1 MIPEVFVDG
10 IGRIGLVEG
19 MIRIELISRSGAET
33 DEQGRPKPEVRQ
45 RLIMSLNAFLQ
56 GLQAQQSVI
65 AKLQEAGVLRV
76 EPQSAG
82 PAVAAPAPAAG
93 NGAAPAPP
101 KSPNFS
107 GG

>member
-19 MIRIELISRSGAET
+19 MIRIELISRSGAEP

-65 AKLQEAGVLRV
+65 AKLQEAGVIRA
-76 EPQSAG
+76 EPQPAG
-82 PAVAAPAPAAG
+82 PGAVAPTPAAG
-93 NGAAPAPP
+93 NGAAPVLP

-107 GG
+107 G